1 MEPEQ
6 KSSHILT
13 QFFHRL
19 QQIKGLWTLHQSAFS
34 SRAPG
39 LGLKPPATC
48 LPTCQDLSGATMK
61 CLILLL
67 CLAQLCGCRSVP
79 YSGPIPGNREPAC
92 DDPETEQAALAAVD
106 YINKHLPH
114 GFKHILNQ
122 IDSVKVWPRVSEP
135 AV

>member
-1 MEPEQ
+1 
-6 KSSHILT
+6 
-13 QFFHRL
+13 
-19 QQIKGLWTLHQSAFS
+19 
-34 SRAPG
+34 
-39 LGLKPPATC
+39 
-48 LPTCQDLSGATMK
+48 MK

-79 YSGPIPGNREPAC
+79 YGPILGNREPAC